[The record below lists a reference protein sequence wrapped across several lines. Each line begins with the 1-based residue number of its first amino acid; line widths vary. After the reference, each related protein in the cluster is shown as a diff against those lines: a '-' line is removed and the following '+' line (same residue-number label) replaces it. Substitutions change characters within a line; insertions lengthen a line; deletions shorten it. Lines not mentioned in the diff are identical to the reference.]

1 MDENEGFL
9 LIGTSMVI
17 LVALVLSV
25 LAVMLIYRKRKV
37 EHEKEKDMLNEE
49 HAKELL
55 TTRLEMQQQTME
67 YIGRE
72 IHDSVGQKLT
82 LASLYAQQ
90 IDYEQQ
96 YPQIS
101 ERIAA
106 VGNIINESLSEL
118 RSLSKSL
125 TDDHIGQTDLIVL
138 IQQECSKVNS
148 AGLCVIHFN
157 TNIQKLPAS
166 YAIKNITVRIVQEFI
181 QNSLKHGSCTEINI
195 NVESTNE
202 GVNIV
207 AADNGKGFNTTG
219 IGNEKGIGLSN
230 MKKRAAIIGA
240 VINIKSKHSEGTRMQ
255 LFIPA
260 EKINL

>member
-1 MDENEGFL
+1 MDKNEGFL
-9 LIGTSMVI
+9 LIGTSMII
-17 LVALVLSV
+17 LVALVISI

-37 EHEKEKDMLNEE
+37 EHEKEKAMINEE

-55 TTRLEMQQQTME
+55 TAQLEMQQQTME

-90 IDYEQQ
+90 IDYEKQ

-125 TDDHIGQTDLIVL
+125 TDDHIGQTDLIIL
-138 IQQECSKVNS
+138 IQQECTKINS
-148 AGLCVIHFN
+148 TGLCIIHFN

-166 YAIKNITVRIVQEFI
+166 YTIKNITMRIVQEFI
-181 QNSLKHGSCTEINI
+181 QNSLKHGGCTEINI
-195 NVESTNE
+195 NIESTNE
-202 GVNIV
+202 GLNIV
-207 AADNGKGFNTTG
+207 TTDNGKGFDINQV
-219 IGNEKGIGLSN
+219 GNKKGIGLNN

-240 VINIKSKHSEGTRMQ
+240 IIKIQSQPGEGTNMQ
-255 LFIPA
+255 LFIPT
-260 EKINL
+260 EKFNL